1 MAWTDL
7 IDEREARRLAQQLR
21 RNARQTGV
29 LAQDH
34 LQHLAHDAGTVA
46 GQAAREVARYSRRE
60 GSVLAQAAARE
71 AARAGRAFRAD
82 PVPMLVGAVGL
93 ALLASL
99 VLGRRR

>member
-21 RNARQTGV
+21 RNTRQTGA

-46 GQAAREVARYSRRE
+46 GQAAREVARYGRQE
-60 GSVLAQAAARE
+60 GGVLAQAAARE
-71 AARAGRAFRAD
+71 VARAGRAFRAD